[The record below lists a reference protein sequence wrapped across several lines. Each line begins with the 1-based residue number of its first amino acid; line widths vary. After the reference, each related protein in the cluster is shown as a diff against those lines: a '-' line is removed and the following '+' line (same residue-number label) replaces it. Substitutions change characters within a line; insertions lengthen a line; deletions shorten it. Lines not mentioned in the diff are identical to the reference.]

1 MSGNSRLQ
9 TGQKVAKYANIIT
22 LPVTGA
28 VAVE

>member
-9 TGQKVAKYANIIT
+9 TGQKVAKYANIMT

-28 VAVE
+28 VE